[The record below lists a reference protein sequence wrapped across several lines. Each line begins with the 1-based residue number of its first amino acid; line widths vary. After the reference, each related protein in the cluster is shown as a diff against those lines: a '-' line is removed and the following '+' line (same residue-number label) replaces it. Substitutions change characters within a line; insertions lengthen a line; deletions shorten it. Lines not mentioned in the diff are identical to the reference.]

1 MTILLTILI
10 GAAAVPAMATASPA
24 ARPRAELTTG
34 PCGESSPKLF
44 GHGRV
49 SKKKWTPL
57 LLFIERK
64 FPLNVLL
71 ADSGVQMG
79 VSQIHPL
86 LGGAHR

>member
-1 MTILLTILI
+1 MGKI
-10 GAAAVPAMATASPA
+10 GQKFGRCRGVGIGDTP
-24 ARPRAELTTG
+24 G
-34 PCGESSPKLF
+34 GESSPKLF

-64 FPLNVLL
+64 IPLNVLL